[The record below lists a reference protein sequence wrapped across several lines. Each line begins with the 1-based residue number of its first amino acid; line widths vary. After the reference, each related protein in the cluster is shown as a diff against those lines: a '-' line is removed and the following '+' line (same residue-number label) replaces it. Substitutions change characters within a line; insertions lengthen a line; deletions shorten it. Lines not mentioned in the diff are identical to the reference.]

1 MTNKHPLP
9 DTLVA
14 ELHEYDISDCSEVA
28 LREAL
33 EEHASTYTLFK
44 LADWPARRW
53 HCRYRLMMG
62 EGVYDAQSV
71 PEAYARALLAL
82 LKGT

>member
-1 MTNKHPLP
+1 MTNILP
-9 DTLVA
+9 DALVA
-14 ELHEYDISDCSEVA
+14 ELHEYGISDWIEVA

-33 EEHASTYTLFK
+33 EQHAPTYTLFK

-82 LKGT
+82 LRAS